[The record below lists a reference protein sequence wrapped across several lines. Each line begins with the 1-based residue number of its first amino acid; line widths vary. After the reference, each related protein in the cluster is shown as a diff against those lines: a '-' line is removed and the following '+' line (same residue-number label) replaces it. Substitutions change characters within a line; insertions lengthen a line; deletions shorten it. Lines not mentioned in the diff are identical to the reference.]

1 MSGDT
6 SGDIVLVGVLDRV
19 ATLTL
24 NRPEA
29 RNALNA
35 ELMDTIRDR
44 VGELDASDDVDAMI
58 LTGVDPVFCAG
69 VDLAYLADRM
79 ALESDGNAVVFP
91 DHPIPPHR
99 KPIIGAINGAAVTGG
114 LELALGCDF
123 LVASEKARFADT
135 HARVG
140 VVPGWRLTVELP
152 EAIGYRRAKEMSA
165 TGNFVDAATALAW
178 GLVNH
183 VVPHEELLPTCQAL
197 GVDIAS
203 NDAATAR
210 AILAT
215 YDDEREMVDGPRAAL
230 ELERFEEWHD
240 SGKGAAADI
249 THRRDAVVARGRQ
262 QSR

>member
-1 MSGDT
+1 MPAE
-6 SGDIVLVGVLDRV
+6 IVIVDVADRI
-19 ATLTL
+19 ATVML

-29 RNALNA
+29 RNAL
-35 ELMDTIRDR
+35 D
-44 VGELDASDDVDAMI
+44 GELIDTLRARLGECDASDDVDVMI

-69 VDLAYLADRM
+69 LDLAYLAERM
-79 ALESDGNAVVFP
+79 QRESGPDPVEFP
-91 DHPIPPHR
+91 DHPVPTHS

-114 LELALGCDF
+114 LEVALGCDF

-140 VVPGWRLTVELP
+140 VVPGWRMSVELP

-165 TGNFVDAATALAW
+165 SGNFVDAQTALSW

-183 VVPHEELLPTCQAL
+183 VVPHEDLLPFCRKL
-197 GVDIAS
+197 GADIAS

-215 YDDEREMVDGPRAAL
+215 YDDERETVDGPRAAM
-230 ELERFEEWHD
+230 ELERFRAWHAT
-240 SGKGAAADI
+240 GKGADADI
-249 THRRDAVVARGRQ
+249 ERRRDAVMARGRKQ
-262 QSR
+262 TR

>member
-1 MSGDT
+1 MT
-6 SGDIVLVGVLDRV
+6 GDIVLVGVLDRV
-19 ATLTL
+19 ATVTL

-44 VGELDASDDVDAMI
+44 VGQLDESGDVDAMI

-69 VDLAYLADRM
+69 VDLTYLADRM
-79 ALESDGNAVVFP
+79 ELESDGNAVVFP

-183 VVPHEELLPTCQAL
+183 VVPHEDLLPFCQSL
-197 GVDIAS
+197 GTDIAS

-215 YDDEREMVDGPRAAL
+215 YDDEREMVDGRRAAL
-230 ELERFEEWHD
+230 ELERFQRWHE
-240 SGKGAAADI
+240 SGKGAEADI
-249 THRRDAVVARGRQ
+249 TSRRDAVVSRGRQ
-262 QSR
+262 QAR